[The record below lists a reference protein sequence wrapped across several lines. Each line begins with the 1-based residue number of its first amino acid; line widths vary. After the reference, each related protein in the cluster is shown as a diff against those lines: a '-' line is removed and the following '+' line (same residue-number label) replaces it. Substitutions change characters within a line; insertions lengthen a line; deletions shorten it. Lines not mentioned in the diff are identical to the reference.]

1 MRRRELIAGLWG
13 AAVAW
18 PIAARAQQ
26 PVMPIVG
33 FLNAGSTETSANV
46 VAAFRK
52 GLSEAGYVEGRNV
65 AIEYRFGNNNSAQL
79 PEMAADLVR
88 RKVAVIATPSSVLAG
103 LAAKAVTSTIP
114 IVFTTG
120 ADPVQSGLVE
130 SLNRPGGNVT
140 GVTTVGAE
148 LGAKRL
154 GLLHALLPSAT
165 RFAMLANPI
174 YPVNALLIGD
184 LRTAASIISRQIE
197 VVTAGTNRDIDAA
210 FAIMVQQRLDA
221 LVVPPDQFF
230 ISRRVQF
237 ATLAVRHA
245 VPVIYPV
252 RDFVEVGGLMSYG
265 SNIADQHRQ
274 VGLYVGRILKGEKP
288 ADLPVM
294 QPTKFEFVINLTTAR
309 VLDINVPTTLLA
321 QADEVIE

>member
-88 RKVAVIATPSSVLAG
+88 RKVAVIAAPSSVLAG

-114 IVFTTG
+114 IVFSTG

-174 YPVNALLIGD
+174 YPVNALLIAD